1 MRPGLRGHA
10 LCAMTLGLLGWS
22 CSPDVQV
29 VDDPDPFE
37 VAVYYDNE
45 MGAVTA
51 SADRLSHASLVLY
64 AFDGIGPGGDLRIE
78 RPDLDL
84 RGVAE
89 DPAPPPISVEELI
102 AAMPSSNGYLQQACA
117 LAASNPTTWFRPS
130 IGGWGGGG
138 GFSPALSTEAGR
150 QNFIDDVVALSTRLL
165 CPNGQPLFD
174 GVDIDWEYP
183 KVVVGGTPA
192 TVSPQDAANLH
203 LMVIALREA
212 LGPVR
217 GISITVPHADP
228 GLSQAEADDNTIP
241 GDGGSIRNFFT
252 NADGAPLADN
262 AQFVAS
268 VDAFSI
274 MDYDFMAFAL
284 ETTPNAPMQLD
295 PSLGLPDILQGFTAL
310 QFYDVPRAKILLGA
324 PLYGRSIG
332 APNTNTGNCLQSTP
346 TPANHGVGIALPV
359 FSQKNPYGLQPPC
372 EISWIPYSQINMPN
386 FENSAFDNGLGTA
399 AQVTSY
405 WYGPDLSGNLADLV
419 LRAGSTSLANL
430 SQYKDLFMSF
440 DSPQTIT
447 SKAAAIRNMGLR
459 GMAFWEVS
467 QDLPYDAGV
476 ITIDGTEYPL
486 SLIRAAVEGLD

>member
-1 MRPGLRGHA
+1 MRLGLRGQS
-10 LCAMTLGLLGWS
+10 LCATALGLLGWS
-22 CSPDVQV
+22 CSPSVQV

-64 AFDGIGPGGDLRIE
+64 AFDGLGPDGHLLIE

-89 DPAPPPISVEELI
+89 DPAPTPISVEQLI
-102 AAMPSSNGYLQQACA
+102 TAMPSSTGYLQQACA
-117 LAASNPTTWFRPS
+117 LTASHPTTWFRPS
-130 IGGWGGGG
+130 IGGWVGRGE
-138 GFSPALSTEAGR
+138 FSSPLSTETGR
-150 QNFIDDVVALSTRLL
+150 KNFIDDVVALSTRLL

-183 KVVVGGTPA
+183 KVVIGATPA
-192 TVSPQDAANLH
+192 TASPEDAVNLH
-203 LMVIALREA
+203 LLVIALREA

-217 GISITVPHADP
+217 GISITVPHGDP

-252 NADGAPLADN
+252 DAYGAPLADN

-274 MDYDFMAFAL
+274 MAYDFMAFAL

-295 PSLGLPDILQGFTAL
+295 ASLGLPDILQGLTAL
-310 QFYDVPRAKILLGA
+310 QFYNVPPGKILLGA
-324 PLYGRSIG
+324 PLYGRSVG
-332 APNTNTGNCLQSTP
+332 ANVASPSNCLQSTP
-346 TPANHGVGIALPV
+346 TVATHGVGVALPI
-359 FSQKNPYGLQPPC
+359 FSQKNPNGLQPPC
-372 EISWIPYSQINMPN
+372 AISWIPYNQINMPN
-386 FENSAFDNGLGTA
+386 FENAAFDNGLGTA

-405 WYGPDLSGNLADLV
+405 WYGTDLSGNLADLV

-440 DSPQTIT
+440 DSPQTIA

-459 GMAFWEVS
+459 GVAFWEVS